1 MQRNNSILVR
11 NDETDVIKLLSFYA
25 KNQGS
30 RSPEKLYIVYT
41 KLVYKILDIKSGL
54 RGHFNASQL
63 SIIGTLEIMIAQTVI
78 ELMKEN
84 IHYKVIYQIVKQ
96 KLNSF
101 VGLISV
107 KEIYSVDK
115 ELYNIKLAS

>member
-1 MQRNNSILVR
+1 MQRNNSITVR
-11 NDETDVIKLLSFYA
+11 NEETDVIKLLSVYA

-41 KLVYKILDIKSGL
+41 KLVYKILDIESGL

-84 IHYKVIYQIVKQ
+84 IHYKIIYQTVKQ

-101 VGLISV
+101 IGLISV

-115 ELYNIKLAS
+115 ELFNIKLAS

>member
-1 MQRNNSILVR
+1 MQRDNSITVR
-11 NDETDVIKLLSFYA
+11 NEETDVLKLLAIYA

-41 KLVYKILDIKSGL
+41 KLVYKILDIESGL
-54 RGHFNASQL
+54 RGYFNASQL
-63 SIIGTLEIMIAQTVI
+63 SIIATLEIMIAQTVI

-84 IHYKVIYQIVKQ
+84 IHYKVIYRIVKQ

>member
-1 MQRNNSILVR
+1 MQRDNSITVR
-11 NDETDVIKLLSFYA
+11 NEETDVLKLLAIYA

-41 KLVYKILDIKSGL
+41 KLVYKILDIESGL
-54 RGHFNASQL
+54 RGYFNASQL
-63 SIIGTLEIMIAQTVI
+63 SIIATLEIMIAQTVI

-84 IHYKVIYQIVKQ
+84 IHYKVIYQTVKQ

-101 VGLISV
+101 VGLIAV